1 MKDRLWPA
9 TFGSLARLCGATL
22 LLSMVVACGMV
33 GHLRPPPA
41 PPALVGPLPVGVT
54 TLEIDDP
61 GRARRLTVEVW
72 YPAAAPAPTT
82 EPVVYGVEVAGIT
95 IARLRSATG
104 AHRDAAPADGAPRPV
119 ALLSH
124 GYASGRF
131 QNVGLAELL
140 ASHGYV
146 VAAPD
151 HAGNTMGDMVFGISA
166 EARARSALDRP
177 LDLSRVLD
185 ALIAAPSARVGA
197 VDAGRVAVI
206 GHSYGGRAALAM
218 VGARFDGARQQ
229 RECAAG
235 AEGDRRC
242 AMVPVFG
249 PRGYRYRDPR
259 VKAAV
264 LLTPA
269 GYRFYRDDGVGAA
282 DAPTLVVGAREDR
295 TNPFGEF
302 HRPVFEALRGRRHLL
317 ELSPAGHLTATDV
330 CELVDSIGFFAR
342 AFGGDRARDGCGEGF
357 MSDREALDRVGRATL
372 AFLALYVEERPEAA
386 FELAEAL
393 QPTVKT
399 AAR

>member
-1 MKDRLWPA
+1 MKDRLWPVS
-9 TFGSLARLCGATL
+9 FGSLARLCGATV
-22 LLSMVVACGMV
+22 LLSTIVACGLV
-33 GHLRPPPA
+33 GRLCPPKA
-41 PPALVGPLPVGVT
+41 PPTVAGPSPVGVT
-54 TLEIDDP
+54 TVEIDDA
-61 GRARRLTVEVW
+61 RRDRRLTVEVW
-72 YPAAAPAPTT
+72 YPAAAPALAT
-82 EPVVYGVEVAGIT
+82 EPVVYGVEVAGVT
-95 IARLRSATG
+95 VARLRSATG
-104 AHRDAAPADGAPRPV
+104 AHRDAAPADGAQRPV
-119 ALLSH
+119 VLLSH
-124 GYASGRF
+124 GYASGRY

-166 EARARSALDRP
+166 EDRAQSALDRP
-177 LDLSRVLD
+177 QDLSRVLD
-185 ALIAAPSARVGA
+185 VLASELAPRVGA
-197 VDAGRVAVI
+197 IDPARVAVI

-269 GYRFYRDDGVGAA
+269 GYRFYRDDGVAAA

-302 HRPVFEALRGRRHLL
+302 HRPVFEALRAQRHLL

-342 AFGGDRARDGCGEGF
+342 TFGGERAQDGCGEGF
-357 MSDREALDRVGRATL
+357 MTDREALDRVGRATL
-372 AFLALYVEERPEAA
+372 AFLALYVDEQPQAA
-386 FELAEAL
+386 FALAEAL
-393 QPTVKT
+393 HPTVRT

>member
-1 MKDRLWPA
+1 MSHRLWPA
-9 TFGSLARLCGATL
+9 ACGSLARLCGGTL
-22 LLSMVVACGMV
+22 LLSTIVACGMV
-33 GHLRPPPA
+33 GHLRAPKARPA
-41 PPALVGPLPVGVT
+41 AAGPSPVGVT
-54 TLEIDDP
+54 TLAIADP
-61 GRARRLTVEVW
+61 RRDRRLTVEVW
-72 YPAAAPAPTT
+72 YPAAAVPDA

-95 IARLRSATG
+95 IARLRSAIG
-104 AHRDAAPADGAPRPV
+104 AHRDAAPAAGAPRPV
-119 ALLSH
+119 VLLSH

-166 EARARSALDRP
+166 EDRARSALDRP
-177 LDLSRVLD
+177 QDLSRVLD
-185 ALIAAPSARVGA
+185 ALTAEAATRVGP

-218 VGARFDGARQQ
+218 VGARFDGARQE

-269 GYRFYRDDGVGAA
+269 GYRFYRDDGVAA
-282 DAPTLVVGAREDR
+282 TDAPTLVVGAREDR

-302 HRPVFEALRGRRHLL
+302 HRPVFEALRSQRHLL
-317 ELSPAGHLTATDV
+317 ELTPAGHLTATDV

-342 AFGGDRARDGCGEGF
+342 TFGGERARDGCGEGF

-372 AFLALYVEERPEAA
+372 AFLSLYVDERPEAA

-393 QPTVKT
+393 QPTVQT
-399 AAR
+399 AAQ